1 MVIACLMAKCIKY
14 EVQKA
19 RIQIFEGGQVIRY
32 VYVCTYEA
40 LHPTSHIMGVIVTP
54 PTVSP
59 IAWPGA
65 IVTPPAAGALS
76 SAEATLEQE
85 REARWRPL

>member
-1 MVIACLMAKCIKY
+1 MMAKCIKY
-14 EVQKA
+14 EMQKA

-40 LHPTSHIMGVIVTP
+40 LHPSAHIMGAIVTP

-59 IAWPGA
+59 IGWPGA
-65 IVTPPAAGALS
+65 IVTPPAAGTLS
-76 SAEATLEQE
+76 SAKATLEQE
-85 REARWRPL
+85 REARWKPL